1 MTAAHPS
8 VSPSPTVSAIRRRGY
23 LRLGVSTGIRG
34 LSWTDAAG
42 VRRGLDVD
50 TGRAVAA
57 ALFGDPGRTEYTEV
71 DPEDRIPALASGVI
85 DLLACNAT
93 WTFSRECGASVA
105 FVLTTCYDEG
115 AILVRRDS
123 GIASA
128 DDLDGHTLGMCEGT
142 SSEEALR
149 AWFGPRDRTVRCK
162 LYASPASALAAYID
176 GEVAGYVADGVVVA
190 GERTRLEA
198 PNDHIVLPERV
209 SLEPMGPVVRDDDP
223 HWAKVVRWVLFAL
236 ISAEAAGITS
246 HQVREGTAEDSPLL
260 KGQSRLAAKAG
271 LHPRWISSIIGEVG
285 NYGEIYERN
294 LGDASGLS
302 VPRGYNELWLRGGLM
317 YAPPLA

>member
-1 MTAAHPS
+1 MTTSAS
-8 VSPSPTVSAIRRRGY
+8 LSPTVSAIRRRGH

-34 LSWTDAAG
+34 LSWTDDAG

-57 ALFGDPGRTEYTEV
+57 ALFGEPGRIEYTEI
-71 DPEDRIPALASGVI
+71 DPEDRIRAVTSDAV

-93 WTFSRECGASVA
+93 WTFSRECDANVA

-149 AWFGPRDRTVRCK
+149 AWFGPRGRAVHCK
-162 LYASPASALAAYID
+162 HYASPAAALAAYAS
-176 GEVAGYVADGVVVA
+176 GEVTGYVADGVVVA
-190 GERTRLEA
+190 GERTRLA
-198 PNDHIVLPERV
+198 TPSDHVVLPERV
-209 SLEPMGPVVRDDDP
+209 SVEPMGPVVKDDDP
-223 HWAKVVRWVLFAL
+223 QWVKTARWVFFAL
-236 ISAEAAGITS
+236 IAAEAAGVTS
-246 HQVREGTAEDSPLL
+246 HQVRAGTAEDPPLL
-260 KGQSRLAAKAG
+260 KDQSRLAAKAG
-271 LHPRWISSIIGEVG
+271 LHPRWISAVVGEVG

-294 LGDASGLS
+294 LGDASGLRI
-302 VPRGYNELWLRGGLM
+302 PRGYNELWLRGGLM